1 MILALVETYQE
12 EENPEIS
19 LEHRKLLDQ
28 RLADHIADPEAGK
41 DWKILKSGLHKKYGL
56 NKGVSGK
63 PLMHYVN
70 FLISQ
75 GLTWYEVQMGNK
87 KLVRFFKPVISC
99 SFFD

>member
-1 MILALVETYQE
+1 LILALVETYQE

-41 DWKILKSGLHKKYGL
+41 DWKILKSGL

-63 PLMHYVN
+63 TPDALCKFPYFTGVN
-70 FLISQ
+70 K
-75 GLTWYEVQMGNK
+75 V
-87 KLVRFFKPVISC
+87 
-99 SFFD
+99 

>member
-28 RLADHIADPEAGK
+28 RLADHIADSEAGK

-56 NKGVSGK
+56 NKGVSRKTPDALCKFPYFTG
-63 PLMHYVN
+63 VN
-70 FLISQ
+70 N
-75 GLTWYEVQMGNK
+75 V
-87 KLVRFFKPVISC
+87 
-99 SFFD
+99 